1 MYETKSKKIRREE
14 LELRRFEFVLREI
27 ECLLG
32 EFKCFMDGC
41 LQEDLDNL
49 FGFHLS
55 PEVSRLFGEDQNK
68 SWRVKDT
75 ENINPLYAAFFKD
88 DSTDAGEDVF
98 MENFELEDNEQIQE
112 EDEDSINQ
120 AKQPP
125 KPLFNCSMCG
135 KIYTRESNL
144 VKHKLKCET
153 QLLEPKEKIKVCPK
167 DSATA
172 GQIKKFEEEINSN
185 SKTTIYNC
193 DFCDFTTNKM
203 NGLSL
208 HKRRLHHLDKNNHS
222 VTPQD
227 DNPDY
232 HNRDPKKFKHQCSSC
247 SRRYKKIHHLDRHLI
262 KCDGS
267 KYKN

>member
-1 MYETKSKKIRREE
+1 M
-14 LELRRFEFVLREI
+14 LREI
-27 ECLLG
+27 ESLLG

-41 LQEDLDNL
+41 LQEDLDHL
-49 FGFHLS
+49 SGFHLG

-68 SWRVKDT
+68 SWKLKDT

-88 DSTDAGEDVF
+88 DCTNTGEDVF
-98 MENFELEDNEQIQE
+98 LENFELEVDNELNSYQE
-112 EDEDSINQ
+112 DDEDSINQ
-120 AKQPP
+120 AKQLP
-125 KPLFNCSMCG
+125 KPIFNCSTCG

-144 VKHKLKCET
+144 VKHKLKCDET
-153 QLLEPKEKIKVCPK
+153 QLLEPREKIKVRPQK
-167 DSATA
+167 SATAA
-172 GQIKKFEEEINSN
+172 GQIKKCKEEMNSE
-185 SKTTIYNC
+185 SKTTYNC
-193 DFCDFTTNKM
+193 DFCDFTTTKM

-232 HNRDPKKFKHQCSSC
+232 HNRDPKKFKHECSSC

-267 KYKN
+267 KYKNATIVNVKY

>member
-1 MYETKSKKIRREE
+1 M
-14 LELRRFEFVLREI
+14 LREI
-27 ECLLG
+27 ESLLG

-41 LQEDLDNL
+41 LQEDLDNPS
-49 FGFHLS
+49 GFQLG

-68 SWRVKDT
+68 SWKLKDT
-75 ENINPLYAAFFKD
+75 ENINPLYADFFKD
-88 DSTDAGEDVF
+88 DHSINNTGEDVF
-98 MENFELEDNEQIQE
+98 LENFELEEDNELNSYQE
-112 EDEDSINQ
+112 DDEDSSSEANQ
-120 AKQPP
+120 QPPP
-125 KPLFNCSMCG
+125 KPIFNCSTCG

-153 QLLEPKEKIKVCPK
+153 QLQQEPRENIKIRPQKSTA
-167 DSATA
+167 SAV
-172 GQIKKFEEEINSN
+172 QIKKCKEEEETNSE
-185 SKTTIYNC
+185 SKTYNC
-193 DFCDFTTNKM
+193 DFCDFTTTKM

-267 KYKN
+267 KYLKILL